1 MFIKNSNSC
10 FRQISRRKRSL
21 QQNPT
26 GNGNYVSRNTRD
38 ECLAMM
44 LSRTCENNIYF
55 KRDTL

>member
-1 MFIKNSNSC
+1 MVIKNLNFC
-10 FRQISRRKRSL
+10 FRQISRGKRSL

-38 ECLAMM
+38 ECLVMI
-44 LSRTCENNIYF
+44 LSIACVNNIYF